1 MISLYKFNNKI
12 LFSTYNT
19 LGGVFM
25 LINSLILALSSSID
39 SLGIGIT
46 YGIKN
51 TKISHMGKVILFII
65 SFSISMIA
73 VWFGNVI
80 KNIFSDFVTK
90 LIGNMILIV
99 MGVFVCFQA
108 VHKKEITKSVDKK
121 DEKIYSFFIDF
132 LGITIKIIKN
142 PTSSDLDSSHSIDSK
157 EALFLGVA
165 LSLDCFCIGVG
176 GSIIGISPFLFPLFI
191 SIFQL
196 IFLSIGTMLGKGLH
210 QLSHLPDNT
219 WSIISGILLILI
231 GIFRFIS

>member
-1 MISLYKFNNKI
+1 
-12 LFSTYNT
+12 
-19 LGGVFM
+19 M
-25 LINSLILALSSSID
+25 LINSLVLALSSSID

-51 TKISHMGKVILFII
+51 TKISYKGKIVLFII
-65 SFSISMIA
+65 SFSISLIA
-73 VWFGNVI
+73 VWFGDII

-90 LIGNMILIV
+90 LIGNIILMA
-99 MGVFVCFQA
+99 MGIFVCFQA
-108 VHKKEITKSVDKK
+108 VRKSKFDSTIGLSHSDLIDKK
-121 DEKIYSFFIDF
+121 DEKMYSFFINF

-142 PTSSDLDSSHSIDSK
+142 PTSSDLDSSNSIDSK
-157 EALFLGVA
+157 EALFLGFA

-196 IFLSIGTMLGKGLH
+196 VFLNIGNILGKKLY
-210 QLSHLPDNT
+210 QFSHLPDNT

-231 GIFRFIS
+231 GMIRFIF